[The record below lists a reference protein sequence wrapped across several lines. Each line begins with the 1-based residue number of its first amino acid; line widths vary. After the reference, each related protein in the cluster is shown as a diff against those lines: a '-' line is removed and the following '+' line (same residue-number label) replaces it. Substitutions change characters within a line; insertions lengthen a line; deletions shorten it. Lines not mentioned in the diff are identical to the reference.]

1 MHLTVI
7 SSAERLALA
16 GAVSLLVL
24 HGAATAVPWLAP
36 ALEYRRVLLES
47 EPWRVLTGHWVHL
60 GWPHVLVNA
69 AAWILV
75 ARLFCDLL
83 GPARQVV
90 VVLAGSIAVAGGLVL
105 LAPEIAWYRGFS
117 GVLHALFFAGAWAW
131 VVPLLVRRAGRSARV
146 LWLPCALALGG
157 WVKVALEQPGSGA
170 LPYAD
175 WLGAAVVPQAHAF
188 GAACGT
194 LIGLVLAARVRS
206 GAPAAQAGRERG
218 QREQP

>member
-1 MHLTVI
+1 MHLTAI
-7 SSAERLALA
+7 SRAERLALA
-16 GAVSLLVL
+16 GAASLLLL

-36 ALEYRRVLLES
+36 ALEYRRALLAS
-47 EPWRVLTGHWVHL
+47 EPWRVLTGHWTHL

-75 ARLFCDLL
+75 ARLFSDLL
-83 GPARQVV
+83 GPVWQVV
-90 VVLAGSIAVAGGLVL
+90 VVLAGSIAVAAGLAL

-131 VVPLLVRRAGRSARV
+131 MVPLLVRRAGRSAKV

-157 WVKVALEQPGSGA
+157 WVKVALEQPGSGD
-170 LPYAD
+170 LPYAQ

-194 LIGLVLAARVRS
+194 AIGLILSLRGARSDAPPAQPGSERS
-206 GAPAAQAGRERG
+206 
-218 QREQP
+218 